1 MGTTGTQ
8 GTTTTGQ
15 APGDAAP
22 QAPEVSEVAGARAEI
37 VADFLRRLDVYLPE
51 QGPLKPWKISEIEAA
66 LQKDMRALSC
76 AVIQKR
82 LGVDPS
88 RLRVKPRCPQCGR
101 KLMGVHDGHTH
112 KQTIFGPLEFT
123 RTYGYCHSCRVA
135 FSPSGQRVGLRQ
147 GLL

>member
-15 APGDAAP
+15 APEQAAP
-22 QAPEVSEVAGARAEI
+22 QTLEVSDVAAARARIDAEI
-37 VADFLRRLDVYLPE
+37 KRRLDAYLPA
-51 QGPLKPWKISEIEAA
+51 QGSLKPWKISEIEVA
-66 LQKDMRALSC
+66 LQKDMQELSC
-76 AVIQKR
+76 AVIQAR

-88 RLRVKPRCPQCGR
+88 RVRAKPRCPQCGR
-101 KLMGVHDGHTH
+101 KLMGVHDEHTH
-112 KQTIFGPLEFT
+112 KHTIFGPLEYT
-123 RTYGYCHSCRVA
+123 RTYGYCHSCGVA